1 MQCQGISVGR
11 VDQVED
17 RGMDEAA
24 CENHFSR
31 PNTPSKVIDCA
42 EIALDL
48 SLGRLSVLNRL
59 FIVKRLRLV
68 IKTF

>member
-1 MQCQGISVGR
+1 
-11 VDQVED
+11 
-17 RGMDEAA
+17 MDEAA